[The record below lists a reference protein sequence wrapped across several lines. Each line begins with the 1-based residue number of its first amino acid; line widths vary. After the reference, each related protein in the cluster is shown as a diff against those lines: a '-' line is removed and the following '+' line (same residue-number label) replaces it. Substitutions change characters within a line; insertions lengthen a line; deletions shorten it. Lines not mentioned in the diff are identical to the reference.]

1 MSSQPSTMTKKDR
14 IAEVGKGLRRSST
27 MKPCSKQAQLE
38 QVAQDHVHL
47 QFQISPGTETPQTF
61 QVSCPSVWLHWPQWK
76 GFFLCLNVIFS
87 IWVQWLSPVLLGQGS
102 ALGKAPSSAS
112 AGPSLHTSK
121 VQALLLQGL
130 WQDLIQLLSLSD
142 EMLHVALLQLFYL
155 MTQMLYYCTLP
166 AAKDTISSSPS
177 VMSCQA
183 GS

>member
-112 AGPSLHTSK
+112 AGPSLHTTK
-121 VQALLLQGL
+121 VQGLVATRSLTRSHPTAFLVWWNAACRPLAALLL
-130 WQDLIQLLSLSD
+130 DD
-142 EMLHVALLQLFYL
+142 TDALLLH
-155 MTQMLYYCTLP
+155 T
-166 AAKDTISSSPS
+166 S
-177 VMSCQA
+177 